1 MFWIEITSQYRDI
14 KYPKAYIGPLVLVM
28 TVFFFFFFS
37 HLCYCMYLCFLFK
50 NMCLVPLTSGTDYN
64 DF

>member
-28 TVFFFFFFS
+28 TVFFFFFFPS
-37 HLCYCMYLCFLFK
+37 VLPHVFVLSLQKHVF
-50 NMCLVPLTSGTDYN
+50 GATDIRH
-64 DF
+64 